1 MSNEQEWQRLQA
13 LYAAMSD
20 GELQR
25 LAEGKAG
32 LTEVAQQAI
41 EAEISRRG
49 LEVPVEETPETVS
62 AADEADTPLDPSL
75 VELITFQVPMD
86 ADTAMRLLAE
96 HDVPAHMEHA
106 VRQVNEDGPKVKMNW
121 LSIFVERARK
131 EDAIVVL
138 RKGMGLFPVMAE
150 DELGDLGALPDDEEE
165 ALFMVGNFQEAA
177 DAELAQK
184 ALTDAGIWF
193 SAVKDTDEGAD
204 WEGTTIEVKMD
215 DLERALE
222 VVETAFE
229 EAEQ

>member
-1 MSNEQEWQRLQA
+1 MSNDQEQRRLQG

-20 GELQR
+20 GELLR

-32 LTEVAQQAI
+32 LTVVAQQAI
-41 EAEISRRG
+41 DAEMSARG
-49 LEVPVEETPETVS
+49 LEMPLEETAPV
-62 AADEADTPLDPSL
+62 AAEAEEADNSEADPSL
-75 VELITFQVPMD
+75 IELITFQIPVD
-86 ADTAMRLLAE
+86 AETAMRLLAE

-121 LSIFVERARK
+121 LSLFVERARK

-138 RKGMGLFPVMAE
+138 RKGMGLFPVMAADEIAASE
-150 DELGDLGALPDDEEE
+150 DGADDDEN
-165 ALFMVGNFQEAA
+165 ALLMVGNFQDAA

-193 SAVKDTDEGAD
+193 NAVQDTDDSAEG
-204 WEGTTIEVKMD
+204 EGTTIEVKME

-222 VVETAFE
+222 VVEEAFGAE
-229 EAEQ
+229 E